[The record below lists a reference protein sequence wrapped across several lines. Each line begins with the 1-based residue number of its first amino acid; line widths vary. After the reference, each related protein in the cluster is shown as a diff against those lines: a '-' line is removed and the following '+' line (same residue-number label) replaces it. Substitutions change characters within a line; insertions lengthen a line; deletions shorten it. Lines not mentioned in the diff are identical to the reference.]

1 MERPNYEKKNV
12 EFNASR
18 TQQKLS
24 SIVRSQFIYFKE
36 CQLSKFLHFYN
47 GFRIRTIYSLY
58 LYKRIFLNNSKATRT
73 GLNYKIKTANNR
85 SIVLISNDNL
95 RMKLAQFEN
104 VTDGSHGFCFKKEH
118 KRPLKK

>member
-1 MERPNYEKKNV
+1 MGLESEQFAVFICISAY
-12 EFNASR
+12 F
-18 TQQKLS
+18 
-24 SIVRSQFIYFKE
+24 SIIPP
-36 CQLSKFLHFYN
+36 
-47 GFRIRTIYSLY
+47 
-58 LYKRIFLNNSKATRT
+58 
-73 GLNYKIKTANNR
+73 IKTANNR